1 MNRVA
6 NIFMKYKIYFIVL
19 IGFIGASV
27 FVPAFFTT
35 TNISNVLDQMATNGT
50 VALGMTIVIISWGV
64 DLSAGSI
71 LMMTGIIYAVASP
84 LGTIPAIL
92 ISILSGSFV
101 GLWNGLLINLFK
113 VNFFVATLSS
123 WTLFQGVGL
132 TICGGNTVYGVSKGF
147 EVVGNG
153 GINIGSFTLGFS
165 FLIFILIAVLL
176 HILLKYTRLGRNIY
190 ARGGNPETAH
200 LAGINVKFTYTM
212 AYVIMGTCA
221 GVAGMMLASRMSS
234 ASPMVGLETN
244 LIAIASAVLGG
255 SSLFG
260 GKGGII
266 GTVAGV
272 FFLSILE
279 NVMSLLAVDAYY
291 QYIIRGCVLVAVVLI
306 DVFYEGKKKKT
317 ASILKVEEDTM
328 PDSTVI

>member
-1 MNRVA
+1 
-6 NIFMKYKIYFIVL
+6 
-19 IGFIGASV
+19 
-27 FVPAFFTT
+27 VPA
-35 TNISNVLDQMATNGT
+35 A
-50 VALGMTIVIISWGV
+50 
-64 DLSAGSI
+64 
-71 LMMTGIIYAVASP
+71 
-84 LGTIPAIL
+84 L
-92 ISILSGSFV
+92 ISILSGALV
-101 GLWNGLLINLFK
+101 GLWNGLLINLFN

-132 TICGGNTVYGVSKGF
+132 TIGGGDTVYGQSEGF
-147 EVVGNG
+147 EVLGNG
-153 GINIGSFTLGFS
+153 GIYFGSFRLGFA

-176 HILLKYTRLGRNIY
+176 YIMLKYTRLGRNIY

-200 LAGINVKFTYTM
+200 LAGINIKFTYTM
-212 AYVIMGTCA
+212 AYVIMGACA
-221 GVAGMMLASRMSS
+221 GVAGMLLASRMSS

-244 LIAIASAVLGG
+244 LIGIAAAVLGG

-260 GKGGII
+260 GKGGVV

-306 DVFYEGKKKKT
+306 DVFYEGKNRKT
-317 ASILKVEEDTM
+317 ASILKMEEDTA
-328 PDSTVI
+328 PVDIATT